1 MTKQYLSKKFLM
13 ILLSSMIVSVVFPQK
28 KENQESEKL
37 SSSTISG
44 LKFRSVG
51 PALMSGRIVDIA
63 VNPFNYNEFY
73 IAVACGGVWK
83 TSNAGT
89 TWTPVF
95 EKEKSFSIGCI
106 AINPKNPNIV
116 WVGTGENNS
125 QRSVSWGDGV
135 YKSVD
140 GGKSWKNM
148 GLNRSEHI
156 GKILIDPRNTDVVYV
171 ASQGPLWGPGGDR
184 GLYKTTDG
192 GMTWTTVLTISENTG
207 VTDVVMDP
215 RNPDVLVAAS
225 YQRRRH
231 VWTLINGG
239 PESAVYKSS
248 DAGKTWRKIT
258 SGLPSGDIGRIGL
271 AISPVNPDI
280 LYAIIEASEDKGGFF
295 RSKDGGETWE
305 KMNNYNTV
313 SAQYY
318 NEVFC
323 DPVNPDK
330 VYLMD
335 TYSQLSLDGGK
346 TFKAL
351 GNRYRHVDDHALWIN
366 PQNPSHI
373 RIGGDGGL
381 YETFD
386 ACNTWR
392 YFDNLPITQFY
403 RVAVD
408 NAEPFY
414 NIYGGTQDNASQGG
428 PSRTTK
434 NYGIA
439 NHDWFIT
446 NDGDGFESCI
456 DPLNPD
462 IVYAQSQYGGL
473 VRYDK
478 KSGEAIDIKPV
489 EGKNEKPYRWN
500 WDAPL
505 IISPHSHTR
514 LYFGANY
521 LFRSDDR
528 GNSWQ
533 IISPDLTRQ
542 RDRNSLKVMGK
553 IWPPDAVA
561 KNASTSIY
569 GNLIQISESPL
580 KEGLIYTGSDDGQI
594 SVTEDGGKNWRFIQ
608 SFPGIPEFTYISA
621 ILASQH
627 NENLVYAAFDN
638 HKMADFKPYLLKSD
652 DRGKTWK
659 SISANLPEPEVIY
672 CIAEDHVNPDL
683 LFIGTEYGIWFTIDG
698 GKKWIKMTS
707 GLPTIAVRDIAIQK
721 RENDL
726 ILATF
731 GRSFYVLDDYSPL
744 RYLNQENLEKDLYLF
759 PIKDAW
765 MYIQEKPFGWGEKGS
780 LGDGFFTAPN
790 PPFGAVFTYYV
801 EEVPKT
807 LKEIRHEK
815 EKESMEKGLDINY
828 PSIEELKAEE
838 EEKAPYLLFIIRDE
852 NGQVVRKLKTNP
864 SKGINRFTWDLRY
877 PSTAPAHDKSNN
889 ESGVLALP
897 GKYNVSLELIYQNKV
912 KYSTPPIT
920 FEAKVLGSPTLS
932 AADRKALVE
941 FTQKAAELRRVVA
954 AIEELSKELDIRISR
969 IRTALILSP
978 EDTKEIEQLLNKIE
992 KENKQ
997 IQVNISGDPVLS
1009 KRNENIPTSLNDRI
1023 NLIIYGLWSSTSAP
1037 TQTMLDNYRIAGEI
1051 YLEISEKLKNL
1062 YETDLKK
1069 VEAELD
1075 KIGAPYT
1082 PGRFPDWKK

>member
-1 MTKQYLSKKFLM
+1 MMLA
-13 ILLSSMIVSVVFPQK
+13 VFMLWYHAGFSQK
-28 KENQESEKL
+28 KESSEEKKL

-63 VNPFNYNEFY
+63 VNPENFNEYY
-73 IAVACGGVWK
+73 LAVACGGVWK

-95 EKEKSFSIGCI
+95 EKEKSFSIGCVTVD
-106 AINPKNPNIV
+106 PKNPNVV

-148 GLNRSEHI
+148 GLQKSEHI
-156 GKILIDPRNTDVVYV
+156 GKIVIDPRNSDVVYV
-171 ASQGPLWGPGGDR
+171 AAQGPLWGPGGDR

-192 GMTWTTVLTISENTG
+192 GATWTAVLTISENTG
-207 VTDVVMDP
+207 VTDVVIDP
-215 RNPDVLVAAS
+215 KNPDVIVAAA

-239 PESAVYKSS
+239 PESAVYKST
-248 DAGKTWRKIT
+248 DGGKTWRKIT
-258 SGLPSGDIGRIGL
+258 SGLPSGDVGRIGL
-271 AISPVNPDI
+271 AISPVNPNI
-280 LYAIIEASEDKGGFF
+280 LYAIVEAAEDKGGFF
-295 RSKDGGETWE
+295 RSTDRGETWT
-305 KMNNYNTV
+305 KMNNYSTV

-318 NEVFC
+318 NEIFC

-346 TFKAL
+346 TFKPL
-351 GNRYRHVDDHALWIN
+351 GNKYRHVDDHALWIN
-366 PQNPSHI
+366 PVNPSHL

-386 ACNTWR
+386 ACASWR
-392 YFDNLPITQFY
+392 YFDNLPVTQFY
-403 RVAVD
+403 RVSVD

-428 PSRTTK
+428 PSRTKK

-456 DPLNPD
+456 DSVNPD

-478 KSGEAIDIKPV
+478 KSGEAIDIKPM

-505 IISPHSHTR
+505 IISPHSPTR

-561 KNASTSIY
+561 KNASTSVY

-580 KEGLIYTGSDDGQI
+580 KEGLIYTGSDDGQLSI
-594 SVTEDGGKNWRFIQ
+594 TEDGGKNWRFVN

-621 ILASQH
+621 VIASQH
-627 NENLVYAAFDN
+627 NENVVYVAFDN
-638 HKMADFKPYLLKSD
+638 HKMADFKPYILKSTD
-652 DRGKTWK
+652 KGKSWK
-659 SISANLPEPEVIY
+659 EITSNLPEPEVVY

-698 GKKWIKMTS
+698 GNNWVKMTS

-726 ILATF
+726 VLATF

-744 RYLNQENLEKDLYLF
+744 RLLSNETLEKQAFLF
-759 PIKDAW
+759 PVKDAW
-765 MYIQEKPFGWGEKGS
+765 MYIPEKPFGWGEKGS
-780 LGDGFFTAPN
+780 LGDGFYTAPN
-790 PPFGAVFTYYV
+790 PPFGAVFTYYLK
-801 EEVPKT
+801 EVPKT
-807 LKEIRHEK
+807 LKEQRHDREK
-815 EKESMEKGLDINY
+815 EALEKGLDIKY
-828 PSIEELKAEE
+828 PDIEELKKEE
-838 EEKAPYLLFIIRDE
+838 NEKAPYLLFTIRDE
-852 NGQVVRKLKTNP
+852 SGQVVRKLKTQA

-877 PSTAPAHDKSNN
+877 PSTAPARPNNEN
-889 ESGVLALP
+889 ESGMLALP
-897 GKYNVSLELIYQNKV
+897 GKYSVTLELIHDELV
-912 KYSTPPIT
+912 KYSAGPVV
-920 FEAKVLGSPTLS
+920 FEAKILGAPTLTAS
-932 AADRKALVE
+932 DRKALVD
-941 FTQKAAELRRVVA
+941 FTQKTAELRRVVSAIQLLSTDLDTRIA
-954 AIEELSKELDIRISR
+954 AIRS
-969 IRTALILSP
+969 ALMLAKT
-978 EDTKEIEQLLNKIE
+978 DTKDLEILLNKIE
-992 KENKQ
+992 RENKQ
-997 IQVNISGDPVLS
+997 IQIVISGDPVLV
-1009 KRNENIPTSLNDRI
+1009 KRNENIPASLNDRI
-1023 NLIIYGLWSSTSAP
+1023 DNIVWGLWSSTSAP

-1062 YETDLKK
+1062 YETDLRKI
-1069 VEAELD
+1069 EAELE
-1075 KIGAPYT
+1075 KTGAPYT
-1082 PGRFPDWKK
+1082 PGRFPEWKK